1 MEETHMS
8 LHNAV
13 TMIKEDHRRVESFYQ
28 DYQRLD
34 GQHAEQ
40 RPVVEHI
47 CHELEIHAKLEED
60 IFYPAIQARV
70 SEDGPDLVEEAIKE
84 HQEMKRLIGQLQ
96 SGGLA
101 DADYNKTV
109 HQLMRSVQH
118 HVREEEEEMLPRAE
132 QQLGNSLEQLGMQMQ
147 QRKQELL
154 AGMFTARQ
162 AGQGPL
168 AQHKTAA
175 DKDSAGSSTIEQ
187 SIDVHV
193 PVHVVYNQWTQF
205 EEFPSFMKGVEQ
217 VTQLDD
223 THLYWKVNIGGKV
236 KEWHAVITEQLPD
249 QRIAWTNTTG
259 ARHAGVV
266 TFHRLGDNHTRI
278 MLQIDYEP
286 EGLVE
291 NVGDML
297 GVVSSRVRDDLERF
311 KAFIE
316 SQGVETG
323 AWRGTVKQART

>member
-1 MEETHMS
+1 MS

-13 TMIKEDHRRVESFYQ
+13 AMIQEDHRRVESLYQ

-34 GQHAEQ
+34 GQPTEQ

-47 CHELEIHAKLEED
+47 CDALEIHAKLEED
-60 IFYPAIQARV
+60 IFYPAVQARV
-70 SEDGPDLVEEAIKE
+70 RQDGPDLVAEAIKE
-84 HQEMKRLIGQLQ
+84 HKEMKRLIGQLQ

-109 HQLMRSVQH
+109 HQLMRDVQH
-118 HVREEEEEMLPRAE
+118 HVHEEEEEMLPRAE

-154 AGMFTARQ
+154 AAMST
-162 AGQGPL
+162 AGQPGQGTL
-168 AQHKTAA
+168 AQRKTAA

-193 PVHVVYNQWTQF
+193 PVHVAYNQWTQF
-205 EEFPSFMKGVEQ
+205 EEFPSFMEGVEQ

-223 THLYWKVNIGGKV
+223 THLHWKVNVGGKT
-236 KEWHAVITEQLPD
+236 KEWRAVITEQVPD

-259 ARHAGVV
+259 ARNAGVV

-286 EGLVE
+286 EGLAE

-297 GVVSSRVRDDLERF
+297 GVVSSRVRDDLKRF

-323 AWRGTVKQART
+323 AWRGTIQQSRT

>member
-1 MEETHMS
+1 MS

-13 TMIKEDHRRVESFYQ
+13 AMIKEDHRRVERLYQ

-34 GQHAEQ
+34 GQPAEQ
-40 RPVVEHI
+40 QPVVEHI

-60 IFYPAIQARV
+60 IFYPAVQARV
-70 SEDGPDLVEEAIKE
+70 REDGPALVTEAIKE
-84 HQEMKRLIGQLQ
+84 HKEMKRLIGQLQ
-96 SGGLA
+96 SGGVA

-109 HQLMRSVQH
+109 HQLMRGVQH
-118 HVREEEEEMLPRAE
+118 HVREEEEELLPRAE
-132 QQLGNSLEQLGMQMQ
+132 QQLGNSLEQLGRQMQ
-147 QRKQELL
+147 QRKQELM
-154 AGMFTARQ
+154 AAMST
-162 AGQGPL
+162 AGQVGQGTL
-168 AQHKTAA
+168 AQRKTAV
-175 DKDSAGSSTIEQ
+175 DKDSGGSSTIEQ

-193 PVHVVYNQWTQF
+193 PVHVAYNQWTQF
-205 EEFPSFMKGVEQ
+205 EEFPSFMEGVEQ

-223 THLYWKVNIGGKV
+223 THLHWKVNIGGKV
-236 KEWHAVITEQLPD
+236 KEWDAVITEQFPD

-259 ARHAGVV
+259 ARNAGVV
-266 TFHRLGDNHTRI
+266 TFHRLGDQHTRV

-297 GVVSSRVRDDLERF
+297 GVVSARVRGDLERF
-311 KAFIE
+311 QAFIE

-323 AWRGTVKQART
+323 AWRGTIEQSRT